1 LVIQTVEASYL
12 LTVQQPSLPCPH
24 DFSDRK
30 SFIIYWKQVKDQ
42 GILQFIAFLR
52 QIKEFEALNEDDRSA
67 LIKYNLIPISTLHK
81 CIIFNREISTL
92 WDLPNV
98 EIMMCHQF
106 VMFCDE
112 ENILH
117 NAVKDLCFSIIKV
130 TEEDYTLL
138 HLLIVALLF
147 SKGLSM
153 IEDEP
158 RLNNPLAV
166 HQAQSHYT
174 RLIWNYL
181 LDKQGEQKMIRQFT
195 QLLSLVFRIQSKTK
209 YVQDYSRVLFNL
221 PNVADFFYTTPATY
235 IAYCLILSSVHE
247 FVELFD
253 GNFLNLQTI

>member
-1 LVIQTVEASYL
+1 ML
-12 LTVQQPSLPCPH
+12 L
-24 DFSDRK
+24 K
-30 SFIIYWKQVKDQ
+30 I
-42 GILQFIAFLR
+42 
-52 QIKEFEALNEDDRSA
+52 
-67 LIKYNLIPISTLHK
+67 
-81 CIIFNREISTL
+81 
-92 WDLPNV
+92 
-98 EIMMCHQF
+98 
-106 VMFCDE
+106 
-112 ENILH
+112 
-117 NAVKDLCFSIIKV
+117 CFSIIKV

-158 RLNNPLAV
+158 LLNDPLAV

-235 IAYCLILSSVHE
+235 IPYCLILSSVHE